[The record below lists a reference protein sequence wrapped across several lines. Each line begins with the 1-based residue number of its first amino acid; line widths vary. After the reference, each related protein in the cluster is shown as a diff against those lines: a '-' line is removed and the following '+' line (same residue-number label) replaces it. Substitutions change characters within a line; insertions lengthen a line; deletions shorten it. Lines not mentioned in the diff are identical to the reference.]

1 PPLSTIRQ
9 LDLMDLSFLPPLATN
24 CQLDS
29 VDLSFLPLLATNRQ
43 LDSVDLSFLQSSP
56 YLCVNFVSMFFPCIY
71 LVICWF
77 YILWC
82 GNILNPSVIFL
93 IDIHRFYSLR
103 RLGFVKCGLS
113 LYGLQPMQ
121 LGSVNG
127 CCSQCFLSKLYDK
140 RIFYCLD
147 QAIRLNPL
155 RRPQSIYTKRTY

>member
-1 PPLSTIRQ
+1 WCSYLLR
-9 LDLMDLSFLPPLATN
+9 
-24 CQLDS
+24 S
-29 VDLSFLPLLATNRQ
+29 VIQTRTRAVN
-43 LDSVDLSFLQSSP
+43 QSSP
-56 YLCVNFVSMFFPCIY
+56 YLCVNFVSMFFPSIY

-77 YILWC
+77 CILWW
-82 GNILNPSVIFL
+82 GNIFYSSVIFL

-103 RLGFVKCGLS
+103 RLGFVKGGLS
-113 LYGLQPMQ
+113 LDGLQPMQ

>member
-1 PPLSTIRQ
+1 VQGGQRSR
-9 LDLMDLSFLPPLATN
+9 ATN
-24 CQLDS
+24 VKPTQPNEGRRS
-29 VDLSFLPLLATNRQ
+29 
-43 LDSVDLSFLQSSP
+43 QSSP
-56 YLCVNFVSMFFPCIY
+56 YLCVNFVSMFFPSIY

-103 RLGFVKCGLS
+103 RLGFVKGGLS
-113 LYGLQPMQ
+113 LDGLQPMQ